1 MKLKYYLRGMGIGI
15 IFTAVIFLFVNIATG
30 SSDGNKVSQTETKT
44 TGSVLAYATTQA
56 DNETQATTI
65 AEVKTD
71 KLSRDD
77 NGNDKEATA
86 QDDTKEQ
93 ITTGSKTSETDKSE
107 EKTTAGETTTTDN
120 SNAARNGEMV
130 EVEIRNIK
138 YLSEVSEI
146 LYDKG
151 IISDVNGFNSY
162 MTFSGNDLK
171 VKEGRYTL
179 KAGDTFEN
187 IAGVITR
194 S

>member
-1 MKLKYYLRGMGIGI
+1 MKLKYYLRGMGTGI

-30 SSDGNKVSQTETKT
+30 SSDGNKVSETKT

-77 NGNDKEATA
+77 NGNDKETTA

>member
-1 MKLKYYLRGMGIGI
+1 MGTGI

-56 DNETQATTI
+56 DKETQATTI
-65 AEVKTD
+65 AEVKTE
-71 KLSRDD
+71 KLSKDD

-86 QDDTKEQ
+86 QEQ

>member
-1 MKLKYYLRGMGIGI
+1 
-15 IFTAVIFLFVNIATG
+15 
-30 SSDGNKVSQTETKT
+30 
-44 TGSVLAYATTQA
+44 
-56 DNETQATTI
+56 
-65 AEVKTD
+65 
-71 KLSRDD
+71 
-77 NGNDKEATA
+77 
-86 QDDTKEQ
+86 
-93 ITTGSKTSETDKSE
+93 
-107 EKTTAGETTTTDN
+107 
-120 SNAARNGEMV
+120 MV

>member
-1 MKLKYYLRGMGIGI
+1 MKLKYYLRGMGTGI

-30 SSDGNKVSQTETKT
+30 TSDGNKVSQTETKT

-65 AEVKTD
+65 AEFKTE
-71 KLSRDD
+71 KLSRYY

>member
-1 MKLKYYLRGMGIGI
+1 MKLKYYLRGMGTGI

-44 TGSVLAYATTQA
+44 TSSVLAYATTQA
-56 DNETQATTI
+56 DKETQATTI